1 MRKTEIRRAE
11 LRETLVN
18 LAEDQICREG
28 MASVKARDLARE
40 AGCAVGAIYN
50 VVTDLTELVMAV
62 NGRTFT
68 RIGQEV
74 AGAEIGHE
82 AEPPERRLVILAH
95 AYLNFAAENHNLWR
109 ALFDLEL
116 PDDDRVPDWYRTDL
130 QNLFRHI
137 AIPVSQIFPAL
148 AGRELELMVRALFSS
163 VHGMVLLGL
172 QNRISGV
179 PRANIEAMIEAV
191 LLRIAQQEQ
200 RPS

>member
-74 AGAEIGHE
+74 AGAVIGHE

-95 AYLNFAAENHNLWR
+95 AYLSFAAENHYLWR

-116 PDDDRVPDWYRTDL
+116 PDDDRVPDWYRTEL
-130 QNLFRHI
+130 QNLFHHI
-137 AIPVSQIFPAL
+137 AIPVSEIFPAL

>member
-74 AGAEIGHE
+74 AGAVIGHE

-95 AYLNFAAENHNLWR
+95 AYLNFAAENHHLWR

-116 PDDDRVPDWYRTDL
+116 PDDERVPDWYRTDL
-130 QNLFRHI
+130 QNLVHHI

-200 RPS
+200 RLS